1 MNDGMEV
8 NDAAK
13 ADEIGLGKKR
23 HSYTSR
29 LIQSWK
35 KTSGWNKAVVWVT
48 AVIAAANLLYTEF
61 ARRQ

>member
-35 KTSGWNKAVVWVT
+35 KTSGWNKAIVLLT
-48 AVIAAANLLYTEF
+48 AVK
-61 ARRQ
+61 RCSDG